1 MCRKLIKPIIGV
13 FLILNLLSCQNSTNR
28 PVENKAEIVTD
39 SDTLKEGDIIFQV
52 STSGQGKAIQLA
64 TQSAYTHCGILF
76 KEGKNWMVWE
86 AVQPVKK
93 TVFDEWTNRGI
104 NGHYVI
110 KRLKKSEEILT
121 QATLKRMKTEGEKM
135 IGKNYDL
142 TFEWDDSR
150 IYCSELVYKLY
161 QRGAGISVGKVA
173 KMKTFDL
180 SHPLVKDI
188 IAQRFGTKIPVNET
202 VISPAAIFKSDLL
215 LKVIEVGQP

>member
-1 MCRKLIKPIIGV
+1 MCRKLIIPIIGV
-13 FLILNLLSCQNSTNR
+13 FLILNLLSCQNSNKS
-28 PVENKAEIVTD
+28 PVENKVEIVTD
-39 SDTLKEGDIIFQV
+39 SETLKEGDIIFQV

-93 TVFDEWTNRGI
+93 TLFNEWSKRGI
-104 NGHYVI
+104 NGHYVV

-161 QRGAGISVGKVA
+161 KRGAGISVGKVA

-202 VISPAAIFKSDLL
+202 VISPAAIFKSELL